1 MEHYP
6 LGALVVD
13 DRAFEDL
20 LPGQVPALVPPEEHT
35 TLVALADA
43 RTFAEPGRPL
53 TVVDLYD
60 TPGQSAVLP
69 CREVG
74 SIACNLEIGNMD
86 FHEFVV
92 VEGME
97 PWWEG

>member
-1 MEHYP
+1 MS
-6 LGALVVD
+6 
-13 DRAFEDL
+13 RAAE
-20 LPGQVPALVPPEEHT
+20 PGQVPALVPPEEHT
-35 TLVALADA
+35 TLVALVDA

-60 TPGQSAVLP
+60 TPGHSAVLP

-74 SIACNLEIGNMD
+74 SMACNLEIGDMD
-86 FHEFVV
+86 FDEFVAMQS
-92 VEGME
+92 EE